1 MMGADSRSQ
10 TGFADYLDL
19 LRVFDEREA
28 EALIVG
34 GQAVNFWAEVFE
46 EEEPELQ
53 RYRPF
58 TSADLDLHRPDL
70 SARRLLRARA
80 GNVEPERDPFGKA
93 FTIVSH
99 TFLTDLRRSRH
110 PKLLGFVARRLP
122 GWQQSLGARGI
133 S

>member
-1 MMGADSRSQ
+1 MMGASPRCQ

-53 RYRPF
+53 TALKPNFTMSVRSTSGTGRTRSTFASSFLACVHSSAASSLKPRPP
-58 TSADLDLHRPDL
+58 S
-70 SARRLLRARA
+70 LRAA
-80 GNVEPERDPFGKA
+80 P
-93 FTIVSH
+93 S
-99 TFLTDLRRSRH
+99 
-110 PKLLGFVARRLP
+110 
-122 GWQQSLGARGI
+122 
-133 S
+133 

>member
-1 MMGADSRSQ
+1 MMGEHPRCPTA
-10 TGFADYLDL
+10 FADYLDL

-58 TSADLDLHRPDL
+58 TSADLDLHRPAV
-70 SARRLLRARA
+70 SARSLLRARA
-80 GNVEPERDPFGKA
+80 GNVEPERDP
-93 FTIVSH
+93 
-99 TFLTDLRRSRH
+99 L
-110 PKLLGFVARRLP
+110 
-122 GWQQSLGARGI
+122 WQSVHHC
-133 S
+133 

>member
-1 MMGADSRSQ
+1 MMGASSRSQ

-58 TSADLDLHRPDL
+58 TSTDLDLHRPAV
-70 SARRLLRARA
+70 SARSLLRARA
-80 GNVEPERDPFGKA
+80 GNVEPERDP
-93 FTIVSH
+93 
-99 TFLTDLRRSRH
+99 L
-110 PKLLGFVARRLP
+110 
-122 GWQQSLGARGI
+122 WQSVHHC
-133 S
+133 